1 MRFSPAEDIA
11 KSSWYLVMQ
20 GSIIFIVEGSFF
32 LSCFNRGRLV
42 DQKSSRLEGL
52 KIDRDAHASGGAS
65 KWVWG
70 LGGSLIAVLLLLGFW
85 AIGDADNEPASAAQ
99 TSDAT
104 PQASAPAR
112 PANASLLDAA
122 GYVVARR
129 QATVASK
136 IQGKLLEVFI
146 EEGDRVEA
154 GQILAKLDDSNVL
167 AAMNQAR
174 ARLGQAQANLQSAQ
188 VALEDFEAT
197 FAREQDLFDR
207 EIISAQQAEAT
218 RAAYNEKRMAVLVSE
233 QAVGVARATLQVTEQ
248 NLDDTIVRA
257 PFGGVVTVK
266 AAEPGEMVSPN
277 STGGFTR
284 TGICTIVDMDSL
296 EVEVDVSE
304 SFISRVRPGLRA
316 VVHLNAYPDW
326 DIPAQVLAVIP
337 TADRARATVKVRI
350 TLLEK
355 DERIVPEMGARV
367 SFFDEE

>member
-1 MRFSPAEDIA
+1 MDH
-11 KSSWYLVMQ
+11 KT
-20 GSIIFIVEGSFF
+20 
-32 LSCFNRGRLV
+32 
-42 DQKSSRLEGL
+42 SRLEGL
-52 KIDRDAHASGGAS
+52 RIDRNEHAGGGSS
-65 KWVWG
+65 KLVWG
-70 LGGSLIAVLLLLGFW
+70 LAGALIALVLLIGFW
-85 AIGDADNEPASAAQ
+85 MLDDAEGDPAIAAQ
-99 TSDAT
+99 MNEAT
-104 PQASAPAR
+104 TQAPSPAR
-112 PANASLLDAA
+112 PVNASLLDAA

-136 IQGKLLEVFI
+136 IQGKLLEVYI

-167 AAMNQAR
+167 AAMNQAQ
-174 ARLGQAQANLQSAQ
+174 ARLGEAQAKLQSAQ
-188 VALEDFEAT
+188 VALEDFKPT
-197 FAREQDLFDR
+197 QVREQDLFER
-207 EIISAQQAEAT
+207 GIISAQQAEAT
-218 RAAYNEKRMAVLVSE
+218 RANYNEKRMAVLVAE
-233 QAVGVARATLQVTEQ
+233 QTVAVHRATLQVIEQ

-257 PFGGVVTVK
+257 PFSGVVTVK

-304 SFISRVRPGLRA
+304 SFISRVHSGLRA

-367 SFFDEE
+367 SFFNDN

>member
-1 MRFSPAEDIA
+1 LDH
-11 KSSWYLVMQ
+11 KT
-20 GSIIFIVEGSFF
+20 
-32 LSCFNRGRLV
+32 
-42 DQKSSRLEGL
+42 SRLEGL
-52 KIDRDAHASGGAS
+52 KIDREAQAGGGSS
-65 KWVWG
+65 KWLWG
-70 LGGSLIAVLLLLGFW
+70 LAGSALAALLLIGIWIF
-85 AIGDADNEPASAAQ
+85 GDAENEAANAALPTEAASQAPAA
-99 TSDAT
+99 
-104 PQASAPAR
+104 AR

-136 IQGKLLEVFI
+136 IQGKLLEVLI
-146 EEGDRVEA
+146 EEGDRVEE
-154 GQILAKLDDSNVL
+154 GQILAKLDDANVL

-197 FAREQDLFDR
+197 HARDEDLFER
-207 EIISAQQAEAT
+207 GIISAQQAEAT
-218 RAAYNEKRMAVLVSE
+218 TAQYNEKRMAVLVAE
-233 QAVGVARATLQVTEQ
+233 RAVGVERATLEVTEQ
-248 NLDDTIVRA
+248 NFDDTIVRA
-257 PFGGVVTVK
+257 PFSGVVTVK

-316 VVHLNAYPDW
+316 TVHLNAYPDW
-326 DIPAQVLAVIP
+326 NIPAEVLAVIP